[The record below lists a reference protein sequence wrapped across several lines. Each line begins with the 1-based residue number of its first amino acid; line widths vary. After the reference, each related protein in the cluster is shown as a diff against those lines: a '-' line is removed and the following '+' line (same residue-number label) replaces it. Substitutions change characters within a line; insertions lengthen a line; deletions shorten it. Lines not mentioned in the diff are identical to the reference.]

1 MTQKDKI
8 DTLIEK
14 EKPNSVFWHFLTG
27 MWYRYFVFG
36 NRISS
41 NKYIIWTSD
50 RYTGSSHPIFNID
63 FDSKGKIINI
73 KSDKNP
79 FHRMFSK
86 FTVPFFIIFLII
98 ISGIHYM
105 EYDDIFVSIF
115 IFLFFGVILGLIFIS
130 SKKHYKK
137 QEEFLKKELLL
148 RIEEISKENN

>member
-73 KSDKNP
+73 ESDKNP
-79 FHRMFSK
+79 YHRLISK
-86 FTVPFFIIFLII
+86 FTVPICVIFLTIF
-98 ISGIHYM
+98 SGIHYY
-105 EYDDIFVSIF
+105 ENDDILVSIF
-115 IFLFFGVILGLIFIS
+115 IFWSNFRFNIFFIKKALQKTRGIFE
-130 SKKHYKK
+130 K
-137 QEEFLKKELLL
+137 
-148 RIEEISKENN
+148 RIAFKN

>member
-50 RYTGSSHPIFNID
+50 RYTGSSHPIFNIKLKKTTKRRTVA
-63 FDSKGKIINI
+63 FLNMTSQLIKNMRFLARCKRRKRHTNQILIYTVNSKTAHYHSKGQMI
-73 KSDKNP
+73 
-79 FHRMFSK
+79 
-86 FTVPFFIIFLII
+86 T
-98 ISGIHYM
+98 
-105 EYDDIFVSIF
+105 
-115 IFLFFGVILGLIFIS
+115 
-130 SKKHYKK
+130 
-137 QEEFLKKELLL
+137 
-148 RIEEISKENN
+148 